1 MGSNSM
7 ADISGLLGSNSIT
20 TPKHTTS
27 RKNNTELD
35 MMDFLQLMIV
45 QLQNQTI
52 DDTMD
57 TSEMM
62 NQMIQMQMV
71 TAISNMTETSV
82 QSYASSLV
90 GKVVTIGIVTDKGLE
105 EREVLVTGTGV
116 MNGQQV
122 IFGKDANGKVETY
135 GLNQIMAVGQLPPI
149 EKPGEGEEPGEG
161 EGEGEGGV
169 DGLLRDRPHGAGGG
183 VSQVVPAAPHGGALP
198 GGSAV
203 EGLPASCAV
212 HLPGQR
218 VDAVG
223 TVLAMLFS
231 LPESLDLLKGLP
243 ADDGG
248 MGALDINLVHF
259 AVVDLLREREAGF
272 IGLLAER
279 VADVFFVR

>member
-62 NQMIQMQMV
+62 NQMVQMQMIS
-71 TAISNMTETSV
+71 AISNMTETNV
-82 QSYASSLV
+82 MSYASSLV
-90 GKVVTIGIVTDKGLE
+90 GKVVTIGLVTKDGLE

-116 MNGQQV
+116 MDGQQV

-135 GLNQIMAVGQLPPI
+135 GLNQIMAVGQLPPP
-149 EKPGEGEEPGEG
+149 EETPDEGDGEETPPVDGEGNGETPPAGGDGSG
-161 EGEGEGGV
+161 ETPPVEGGGETPPAGGEGG
-169 DGLLRDRPHGAGGG
+169 DTQGG
-183 VSQVVPAAPHGGALP
+183 
-198 GGSAV
+198 
-203 EGLPASCAV
+203 
-212 HLPGQR
+212 
-218 VDAVG
+218 
-223 TVLAMLFS
+223 
-231 LPESLDLLKGLP
+231 
-243 ADDGG
+243 
-248 MGALDINLVHF
+248 
-259 AVVDLLREREAGF
+259 
-272 IGLLAER
+272 
-279 VADVFFVR
+279 